1 MHIPLTTFNDLGA
14 SAAARITRQKMR
26 LLGIRSIPAGPRAA
40 TRVDPLGLTRR
51 EREVLEMI
59 CAGHT
64 NAEIAAR
71 QVRRR
76 PDE

>member
-26 LLGIRSIPAGPRAA
+26 LLGIGS
-40 TRVDPLGLTRR
+40 TRLTRR

-71 QVRRR
+71 QVRR